1 MQIIKTPKELNDW
14 AKKNKVNGKT
24 IGLVPTMG
32 YLHEGHK
39 SLIQKSSSQNDLTV
53 VSVFVNPA
61 QFGENED
68 LDSYPRDLERDKT
81 AAEEAGADIIFHP
94 SAADMYPESYGTYVS
109 VDSDITKILCGKAA
123 LYTLEE

>member
-1 MQIIKTPKELNDW
+1 MLDLQKGCLDLQIIKTPKELNDW

-53 VSVFVNPA
+53 VSVFVNPCLLYTS
-61 QFGENED
+61 D
-68 LDSYPRDLERDKT
+68 
-81 AAEEAGADIIFHP
+81 
-94 SAADMYPESYGTYVS
+94 AADE
-109 VDSDITKILCGKAA
+109 
-123 LYTLEE
+123 